1 MKNIW
6 LNEEVFNFFKKQML
20 KKMIQG
26 YKKLMDE
33 KIGNGT
39 LVVSIIAI
47 LIVVIAS
54 CMPNASYLKANA
66 LETAFIQ
73 TNDIVQIDGKT
84 FKVVLQEMN

>member
-1 MKNIW
+1 
-6 LNEEVFNFFKKQML
+6 ML
-20 KKMIQG
+20 KEMIQG

-66 LETAFIQ
+66 MESTSH
-73 TNDIVQIDGKT
+73 
-84 FKVVLQEMN
+84 LQESDEYFTIAWTTYNNTLEEIKTSQK

>member
-1 MKNIW
+1 MERYLIFLRSKI
-6 LNEEVFNFFKKQML
+6 V

-26 YKKLMDE
+26 YKRLMDE

-39 LVVSIIAI
+39 LVVSIIAV

-54 CMPNASYLKANA
+54 CTPNASYLKANA

-73 TNDIVQIDGKT
+73 NNDIVQIDGKT